1 MDLLSQRMG
10 CSTAKELQ
18 EMIVIFNKRSQ
29 LKHWQLK
36 RNSFT
41 EVAQS
46 DNNYEGRGILDSA
59 IKTSKKTV
67 YKINFYEPPL
77 KELTQD
83 TLQNLQ
89 RWMDV
94 QKRHSK
100 YPFSMF
106 QYNQQIYSRQSRET
120 EKENHL
126 SRVGIIP
133 DNRAHAPWGA

>member
-36 RNSFT
+36 RNSLT

-59 IKTSKKTV
+59 IKTSKKQFI
-67 YKINFYEPPL
+67 K
-77 KELTQD
+77 
-83 TLQNLQ
+83 
-89 RWMDV
+89 
-94 QKRHSK
+94 
-100 YPFSMF
+100 
-106 QYNQQIYSRQSRET
+106 
-120 EKENHL
+120 
-126 SRVGIIP
+126 
-133 DNRAHAPWGA
+133 